1 VYVKNGNSL
10 LFNSN
15 NLGDNLMRTQ
25 HTYVL
30 LFVAVA
36 AVSSGLTYQ
45 VIDFS
50 SDAPSAQA
58 DSSGI
63 GGHLTATLYDEYGS
77 VKAYRQTDNLIVDQ
91 GLDTL
96 ADLTFGTGLTTG
108 ESIIDYM
115 KIGVGTTAPVAAN
128 TDIED
133 RTGVTTCTNA
143 TFTFI
148 EGATGAGIVNVT
160 SPAVA
165 FLGSGGCNAVITEA
179 GLFDAINGGNMFARQ
194 TFGGIT
200 VGSSDQLD
208 ITWSIQIADT

>member
-1 VYVKNGNSL
+1 MYSVKTPSSL
-10 LFNSN
+10 IVNPLT
-15 NLGDNLMRTQ
+15 DNLMKTQ
-25 HTYVL
+25 YTYVL

-36 AVSSGLTYQ
+36 AISSGLTYQ
-45 VIDFS
+45 VIGFS
-50 SDAPSAQA
+50 SNAPSAQA
-58 DSSGI
+58 DSSGM

-96 ADLTFGTGLTTG
+96 ADLTFGTSLTTTPG
-108 ESIIDYM
+108 VIDYM
-115 KIGVGTTAPVAAN
+115 KIGVGVTAPAAGN
-128 TDIED
+128 TDIEN
-133 RTGVTTCTNA
+133 RTGVTTCTKA
-143 TFTFI
+143 TFFFI
-148 EGATGAGIVNVT
+148 EGATGAGLVNVT

-208 ITWSIQIADT
+208 ITWSIQITDT